1 MRDTAAT
8 GRMNLLRTSA
18 LNGIAVATRMVTA
31 LVLNKILAVYVGPA
45 GYAVIGQFQNAMA
58 IIITFASG
66 ALNTGVTKITA
77 ESFDD
82 EARQRALWK
91 TAGTITI
98 CVSVVLSLLIIIFR
112 AYLANVFL
120 ADEALSDV
128 FIWLAISLLF
138 ISVNAL
144 LLAILNGKKEVG
156 RYVISNVTGSFF
168 GLIVV
173 GVLTW
178 QLQLYGAL
186 IALSVYQAVVFFVT
200 LHQCFQTGWFQI
212 GCLFGRIDK
221 DCAQALGKFA
231 IMAVTT
237 ATVVP
242 LSQVLVR
249 THLGENY
256 GWSYAGYWDAIWR
269 ISSIYL
275 TLVTTTLTLY
285 WLPRVAEIRAWP
297 ELRSEII
304 HAYKI
309 VVPLAATAAFIIY
322 MMRDV
327 AIVILFTPDFAPM
340 RDLFAW
346 QMAGDVLKIGSWI
359 LAFIMVGKGMTLEF
373 VVTETAASALF
384 WIFAVVLTSLF
395 GFKGVAIAHFCTYLA
410 YWIIVF
416 GLTVSTKTRRL
427 RLFR

>member
-1 MRDTAAT
+1 MA
-8 GRMNLLRTSA
+8 
-18 LNGIAVATRMVTA
+18 TA

-77 ESFDD
+77 ENFDD
-82 EARQRALWK
+82 EARQRALWG
-91 TAGTITI
+91 TAGTITV
-98 CVSVVLSLLIIIFR
+98 CVSALLSLVIIVFR
-112 AYLANVFL
+112 AYLAKVFL
-120 ADEALSDV
+120 ADEALSEV
-128 FIWLAISLLF
+128 FIWLAISLVF

-156 RYVISNVTGSFF
+156 RYVTSNIAGSFL

-178 QLQLYGAL
+178 RLQLYGAL
-186 IALSVYQAVVFFVT
+186 IALSVYQAVVFVVT
-200 LHQCFQTGWFQI
+200 LHQCFKTSWFRL
-212 GCLFGRIDK
+212 GNLFGRIDINL
-221 DCAQALGKFA
+221 AQALGKFA

-237 ATVVP
+237 AIVVP

-285 WLPRVAEIRAWP
+285 WLPRIAEIRAWP
-297 ELRSEII
+297 ELRKEII
-304 HAYKI
+304 QAYKI
-309 VVPLAATAAFIIY
+309 VLPLAAISAFAIY
-322 MMRDV
+322 VMRDIV
-327 AIVILFTPDFAPM
+327 IVILFTPDFAPM
-340 RDLFAW
+340 RELFAW
-346 QMAGDVLKIGSWI
+346 QMAGDILKIGSWI

-373 VVTETAASALF
+373 VVTETCAAALF
-384 WIFAVVLTSLF
+384 WIFTVVFTGMF
-395 GFKGVAIAHFCTYLA
+395 GFKGVAIAHFFTYLA

-416 GLTVSTKTRRL
+416 GATVSTKGRRHS
-427 RLFR
+427 LFRDFDFVS

>member
-1 MRDTAAT
+1 MD
-8 GRMNLLRTSA
+8 LLRTSA
-18 LNGIAVATRMVTA
+18 LNGIAVATRMATA

-66 ALNTGVTKITA
+66 ALSTGVTKITA
-77 ESFDD
+77 EHFDD
-82 EARQRALWK
+82 EALQRALWQ
-91 TAGTITI
+91 TAGTITF
-98 CVSVVLSLLIIIFR
+98 CMSAVLSLLIIVFR
-112 AYLANVFL
+112 DYLANVFL

-128 FIWLAISLLF
+128 FIWLAVSLVF
-138 ISVNAL
+138 IGINGL
-144 LLAILNGKKEVG
+144 LLAVLTGKKEVG
-156 RYVISNVTGSFF
+156 RYVVSNIAGSLL

-178 QLQLYGAL
+178 QHQLYGAL
-186 IALSVYQAVVFFVT
+186 IALSVYQAVVLVVT
-200 LHQCFQTGWFQI
+200 LHQCFKTRWFRI
-212 GCLFGRIDK
+212 DNLFGRVNLKLARD
-221 DCAQALGKFA
+221 LGKFA
-231 IMAVTT
+231 IMAITT

-249 THLGENY
+249 MHIGENY

-285 WLPRVAEIRAWP
+285 WLPRIAEIRAWS
-297 ELRSEII
+297 ELRREII
-304 HAYKI
+304 QAYKI
-309 VVPLAATAAFIIY
+309 VVPLAALSAFAIY
-322 MMRDV
+322 VMRDII
-327 AIVILFTPDFAPM
+327 IVILFTPDFSPM

-373 VVTETAASALF
+373 VVTETSAAALF
-384 WIFAVVLTSLF
+384 WVFTVVLTDIF
-395 GFKGVAIAHFCTYLA
+395 GFKGVAIAHFCTYIT
-410 YWIIVF
+410 YWIMAF
-416 GLTVSTKTRRL
+416 GATISTNLRRE

>member
-1 MRDTAAT
+1 M
-8 GRMNLLRTSA
+8 
-18 LNGIAVATRMVTA
+18 ATRMATA

-77 ESFDD
+77 ENFDD
-82 EARQRALWK
+82 ETRQRALWQ
-91 TAGTITI
+91 TAGTITV
-98 CVSVVLSLLIIIFR
+98 CVSTVLSLLIIVFR
-112 AYLANVFL
+112 DYLAEGFL
-120 ADEALSDV
+120 ADEALSDI
-128 FIWLAISLLF
+128 FIWLAISLVF
-138 ISVNAL
+138 ISINAL

-156 RYVISNVTGSFF
+156 RYVTSNIAGSVL

-173 GVLTW
+173 GLLTW

-186 IALSVYQAVVFFVT
+186 IALSLYQAVVFFVT
-200 LHQCFQTGWFQI
+200 LHQCFKTGWFQI
-212 GCLFGRIDK
+212 GNLFGRIDK
-221 DCAQALGKFA
+221 NLARALGKFA

-285 WLPRVAEIRAWP
+285 WLPRIAEIRAWP
-297 ELRSEII
+297 ELRREILQ
-304 HAYKI
+304 AYKI
-309 VVPLAATAAFIIY
+309 VVPLAAMAALAIY
-322 MMRDV
+322 VMRDMV
-327 AIVILFTPDFAPM
+327 IVILFTPDFAPM

-346 QMAGDVLKIGSWI
+346 QMAGDILKIGSWI

-373 VVTETAASALF
+373 VVTETFAAALF
-384 WIFAVVLTSLF
+384 WIFAVVLTDVF
-395 GFKGVAIAHFCTYLA
+395 GFKGVAIAHFCTYLT
-410 YWIIVF
+410 YWIMVF
-416 GLTVSTKTRRL
+416 GATISTKVRREK
-427 RLFR
+427 LFR